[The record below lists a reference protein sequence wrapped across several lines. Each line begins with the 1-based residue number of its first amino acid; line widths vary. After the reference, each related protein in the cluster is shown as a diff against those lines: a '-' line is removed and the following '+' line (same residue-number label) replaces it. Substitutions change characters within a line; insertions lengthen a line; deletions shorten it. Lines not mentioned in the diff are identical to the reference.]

1 MIECF
6 LTDAEGTTRQI
17 PEPQP
22 GCWVNVVAPTADEQ
36 AMLHDQ
42 LGVVPEFLR
51 SALDDEESS
60 HVDGDYGARQT
71 LVIVDC
77 PFVEDEREAEDP
89 TMTQYDTHP
98 LAVLIIPEKDVIVTL
113 SLRQNPTVN
122 DFTSRYIYQMN
133 THQRTRLLLGI
144 FLRVAQRFLVY
155 LRNINRQFI
164 KNEKALQ
171 KSLSNKD
178 LIKMLG
184 LEKSLVYFNTSLK
197 ADEATLVRI
206 NSGRSLKL
214 YEDDKDL
221 LEDVFIEIRQAI
233 EMCTIYST
241 ILNGTMDTYGNVIA
255 NNMNVVMRTLT
266 IVAIVLALPTIVFS
280 FYGMNVEQLPFI
292 MSPIF
297 PLVLS
302 VVAVVAAILVMQR
315 MKPFK

>member
-6 LTDAEGTTRQI
+6 LTDAEGTTHQI

-22 GCWVNVVAPTADEQ
+22 GCWVNVVAPTAEEQ

-60 HVDGDYGARQT
+60 HVDFDDDTRQV

-292 MSPIF
+292 TSPVF

-302 VVAVVAAILVMQR
+302 VVAVVSAILVMQR

>member
-1 MIECF
+1 MPCPAERGMLLWAHDAAQRYHGGIERASKGEGMSISKIVVTGGPCGGKTTALSRIQRD
-6 LTDAEGTTRQI
+6 LT
-17 PEPQP
+17 
-22 GCWVNVVAPTADEQ
+22 
-36 AMLHDQ
+36 H
-42 LGVVPEFLR
+42 LGYTVLIVPEH
-51 SALDDEESS
+51 D
-60 HVDGDYGARQT
+60 
-71 LVIVDC
+71 
-77 PFVEDEREAEDP
+77 
-89 TMTQYDTHP
+89 
-98 LAVLIIPEKDVIVTL
+98 IIITF
-113 SLRQNPTVN
+113 SLRENPTVR
-122 DFTSRYIYQMN
+122 DFTERYIFHMD

-144 FLRVAQRFLVY
+144 FLRVAQRYLVY

-171 KSLSNKD
+171 KSLANED

-184 LEKSLVYFNTSLK
+184 LEKSLVYFSTSLK

-233 EMCTIYST
+233 EMCTIYSN

-255 NNMNVVMRTLT
+255 NNMNIVMRTLT
-266 IVAIVLALPTIVFS
+266 VVAIVLALPTIVFS
-280 FYGMNVEQLPFI
+280 FYGMNVEQLPLI

-302 VVAVVAAILVMQR
+302 IVAVALAILAMQR

>member
-6 LTDAEGTTRQI
+6 LTDAEGTTHRK
-17 PEPQP
+17 PAPQP
-22 GCWVNVVAPTADEQ
+22 GCWVNVVAPTPEEQ
-36 AMLHDQ
+36 SLLHDE
-42 LGVVPEFLR
+42 LGVLPEFLR

-60 HVDGDYGARQT
+60 HVDFDDDTRQT
-71 LVIVDC
+71 LVIIDC

-98 LAVLIIPEKDVIVTL
+98 LAVLILPEQDMIVTL
-113 SLRQNPTVN
+113 SLRENPTLV
-122 DFTSRYIYQMN
+122 DFMERYKAQIN
-133 THQRTRLLLGI
+133 TRQRTRLLLGI
-144 FLRVAQRFLVY
+144 FLRMAQRYLLY

-171 KSLSNKD
+171 KSLSNGD

-266 IVAIVLALPTIVFS
+266 VVAIVLAIPTTVFS
-280 FYGMNVEQLPFI
+280 FYGMNVEQLPLI
-292 MSPIF
+292 MSPAF
-297 PLVLS
+297 PLVVS
-302 VVAVVAAILVMQR
+302 VVAVVVAILVMQR
-315 MKPFK
+315 MKPFR

>member
-1 MIECF
+1 MIQCF
-6 LTDAEGTTRQI
+6 LTDAEGKTHQI

-22 GCWVNVVAPTADEQ
+22 GCWVNVVSPTADEQ
-36 AMLHDQ
+36 ALLHDQ
-42 LGVVPEFLR
+42 LGIVPEFLR
-51 SALDDEESS
+51 SSLDDEESS
-60 HVDGDYGARQT
+60 HVDFDDDTRQT
-71 LVIVDC
+71 LVIIDC

-98 LAVLIIPEKDVIVTL
+98 LSVLIVPEHDIIITF
-113 SLRQNPTVN
+113 SLRENPTVR
-122 DFTSRYIYQMN
+122 DFTERYIFHMD

-144 FLRVAQRFLVY
+144 FLRVAQRYLVY

-171 KSLSNKD
+171 KSLANED

-184 LEKSLVYFNTSLK
+184 LEKSLVYFSTSLK

-233 EMCTIYST
+233 EMCTIYSN

-255 NNMNVVMRTLT
+255 NNMNIVMRTLT
-266 IVAIVLALPTIVFS
+266 VVAIVLALPTIVFS
-280 FYGMNVEQLPFI
+280 FYGMNVEQLPLI

-302 VVAVVAAILVMQR
+302 IVAVALAIFAMQR

>member
-36 AMLHDQ
+36 DMLQDD
-42 LGVVPEFLR
+42 LGILREFLR

-60 HVDGDYGARQT
+60 HVDFDDDTRQT

-98 LAVLIIPEKDVIVTL
+98 LAVLLLPERDIVVTI
-113 SLRQNPTVN
+113 SLRENPTVS
-122 DFTSRYIYQMN
+122 DFTQRYIYHMN

-144 FLRVAQRFLVY
+144 FLRVAQRYLLY

-171 KSLSNKD
+171 KSLSNSD

-184 LEKSLVYFNTSLK
+184 LEKSLVYFSASLK
-197 ADEATLVRI
+197 GDEATLVRI
-206 NSGRSLKL
+206 NSGRVLKL

-233 EMCTIYST
+233 EMCTIYAN

-255 NNMNVVMRTLT
+255 NNMNIVMRTLT
-266 IVAIVLALPTIVFS
+266 IVAIVLAIPTVVFS
-280 FYGMNVEQLPFI
+280 FYGMNVEQLPLI
-292 MSPIF
+292 ASPLF
-297 PLVLS
+297 PLSL
-302 VVAVVAAILVMQR
+302 AVIAICISIFALQR
-315 MKPFK
+315 MRPFK

>member
-1 MIECF
+1 MIQCF
-6 LTDAEGTTRQI
+6 LTDAEGKTHQI

-36 AMLHDQ
+36 ALLHDH
-42 LGVVPEFLR
+42 LGIAPEFLR
-51 SALDDEESS
+51 SSLDDEESS
-60 HVDGDYGARQT
+60 HVDFDDDTRQT
-71 LVIVDC
+71 LVIIDC

-98 LAVLIIPEKDVIVTL
+98 LSVLIVPEHDIIITF
-113 SLRQNPTVN
+113 SLRENPTVR
-122 DFTSRYIYQMN
+122 DFTERYVFHMD
-133 THQRTRLLLGI
+133 THQHTRLLLAI
-144 FLRVAQRFLVY
+144 FLRVAQRYLVY

-171 KSLSNKD
+171 KSLANED

-184 LEKSLVYFNTSLK
+184 LEKSLVYFSTSLK

-233 EMCTIYST
+233 EMCTIYSN

-255 NNMNVVMRTLT
+255 NNMNIVMRTLT
-266 IVAIVLALPTIVFS
+266 VVAIVLAIPTIVFS
-280 FYGMNVEQLPFI
+280 FYGMNVEQLPLI
-292 MSPIF
+292 MSPLF
-297 PLVLS
+297 PLALS
-302 VVAVVAAILVMQR
+302 VIAVAAAILVMQR

>member
-17 PEPQP
+17 PDPQP
-22 GCWVNVVAPTADEQ
+22 GAWVNIVAPTTEEQ
-36 AMLHDQ
+36 DMLIDR
-42 LGVVPEFLR
+42 LGVVPEFVR

-60 HVDGDYGARQT
+60 HVDFDDDTHQT

-98 LAVLIIPEKDVIVTL
+98 LAVLIIPEHDLIVTI
-113 SLRQNPTVN
+113 SLRENPTVT
-122 DFTSRYIYQMN
+122 DFTQRYIYHMN

-144 FLRVAQRFLVY
+144 FLRVAQRYLLY

-171 KSLSNKD
+171 KSLSNED

-184 LEKSLVYFNTSLK
+184 LEKSLVYFSSSLK
-197 ADEATLVRI
+197 GDESTLIRI
-206 NSGRSLKL
+206 NSGRALKL

-221 LEDVFIEIRQAI
+221 LEDVFIEIRQAM
-233 EMCTIYST
+233 EMCTIYAN

-255 NNMNVVMRTLT
+255 NNMNIVMRTLT
-266 IVAIVLALPTIVFS
+266 MVAIVLAIPTIVFS
-280 FYGMNVEQLPFI
+280 FYGMNVSQLPLI
-292 MSPIF
+292 ATPLF
-297 PLVLS
+297 PLAL
-302 VVAVVAAILVMQR
+302 AVIAIFIAILALHH